1 MIPMLEVE
9 LFVYGTLKGGGKWH
23 HLIENELFLGHD
35 AIHGEM
41 YLEKE
46 GFYPILY
53 PGNDIIQGETY
64 RVRDSVY
71 QRVLALE
78 SDADYDIKTVRA
90 ISEREVCVFFFKD
103 ESQKDPA
110 KRLTE
115 FHAAQYFKRWLGVT
129 PKNSESYLSW
139 VEWGGSE

>member
-1 MIPMLEVE
+1 MIEVP
-9 LFVYGTLKGGGKWH
+9 LFVYGTLKKGGKWY

-35 AIHGEM
+35 AVHGEM

-64 RVRDSVY
+64 TVRESVY

-78 SDADYDIKTVRA
+78 SDADYDIKTVNAIRGRA
-90 ISEREVCVFFFKD
+90 VSVFFFKD
-103 ESQKDPA
+103 ESQKDPE
-110 KRLTE
+110 RRIVE
-115 FHAAQYFKRWLGVT
+115 FHAEECFKRWLDVT
-129 PKNSESYLSW
+129 PRNSESYRFFL
-139 VEWGGSE
+139 EWGGTE

>member
-1 MIPMLEVE
+1 MIEVP
-9 LFVYGTLKGGGKWH
+9 LFVYGTLKKGGKWH
-23 HLIENELFLGHD
+23 HLIENEAFLGHD
-35 AIHGEM
+35 AVHGEM

-64 RVRDSVY
+64 AVRESVY

-78 SDADYDIKTVRA
+78 SDTGYDIKTVKA
-90 ISEREVCVFFFKD
+90 ISGREVRVFFFKD

-110 KRLTE
+110 RRIIE
-115 FHAAQYFKRWLGVT
+115 FQAGEYFKRWLDVT
-129 PKNSESYLSW
+129 PRNSEGYLFW
-139 VEWGGSE
+139 LEWGGTK